1 MISILKLRTEYELI
15 HTLSTRTKLRLWL
28 LSHPELN
35 FYKFSINNSFRILT
49 SYFRQ
54 TPDFIIIGST
64 KSGTTSLSGYLRQ
77 HPNLSIITNVHFFE
91 YILTNNLRWYK
102 SHFPTNLQR
111 YYVKLKTGQNHVAG
125 EDTATYLFH
134 SLVPERIKKT
144 IPHVKLIIILRNP
157 VDRAYSNYQHQ
168 VREGLEIKTFED
180 AIKSELKRMGL
191 IEDNKKIKINN
202 SDFDNAT
209 IFSYLRHGIYV
220 DRIKIWMTLFG
231 KNQFLILNTE
241 ELAENTD
248 KTLNKI
254 FEFLDVPHYKIP
266 DLRRRNVGK
275 YEKMQES
282 TREFLINFYKPHN
295 QRLYKFLNRRFDWD
309 K

>member
-1 MISILKLRTEYELI
+1 MVQI
-15 HTLSTRTKLRLWL
+15 TLSNKSSAVLCKIKNWAKPCSRRRYCNL
-28 LSHPELN
+28 
-35 FYKFSINNSFRILT
+35 FVSFT
-49 SYFRQ
+49 SSR
-54 TPDFIIIGST
+54 
-64 KSGTTSLSGYLRQ
+64 K
-77 HPNLSIITNVHFFE
+77 
-91 YILTNNLRWYK
+91 
-102 SHFPTNLQR
+102 
-111 YYVKLKTGQNHVAG
+111 
-125 EDTATYLFH
+125 
-134 SLVPERIKKT
+134 
-144 IPHVKLIIILRNP
+144 
-157 VDRAYSNYQHQ
+157 
-168 VREGLEIKTFED
+168 
-180 AIKSELKRMGL
+180 
-191 IEDNKKIKINN
+191 NKKIKINN